1 MKKLLSTLLCMS
13 AVTGIVPTS
22 AGAVSE
28 PIYIEDGAESWSKT
42 FISGDINDDGKLSIA
57 DAVILQQCLMNSY
70 SPDDDL
76 ELDESKLDVNF
87 DGVFDVFDMV
97 QMRQNVLYP
106 ENAPRQ
112 EWAIDMLECAG
123 FPADETEVIITSYQE
138 MIKYFS
144 TFMEDVDMREI
155 FKYIQRYNPEF
166 FEENNL
172 ILKPFRQE
180 RGNGV
185 FYEVVGTARV
195 NYTDDDKTFNGILCG
210 INPSYEQDKALYPV
224 TDTPMLAQITVP
236 KYQCVDGDEAGCLD
250 ISEIF
255 APDISSCSY
264 TSPDG
269 ETELYITQ
277 ESFLLTGGINLYLK
291 NPDGSFA
298 PLTHLF
304 TDDGC
309 CPFND
314 EGEWFTDND
323 GNSVFGDRENFTITW
338 KDNGVVIDHRAD
350 GDLWE
355 KKGVTFDGEVTEY
368 PTYNYSYEKWREEE
382 YEFGNNHVYKSP
394 DGEHALYIRQYEV
407 TSVGGNHVNIEV
419 SQKASDGSCK
429 PVEHSFI
436 SPSNRFNHDEPFYP
450 FDQNLTEWSKDDEGN
465 DVISN
470 ISDTIG
476 EPSFRL
482 TWKEDCVVVEY
493 ADGYNPYTPEKG
505 YSWNTYT
512 IQYE

>member
-1 MKKLLSTLLCMS
+1 MKKLLSTLLCLS
-13 AVTGIVPTS
+13 AITGIVPFS
-22 AGAVSE
+22 SSAVSE
-28 PIYIEDGAESWSKT
+28 PIYINDGAENWSKT
-42 FISGDINDDGKLSIA
+42 VISGDINDDGKLSIA
-57 DAVILQQCLMNSY
+57 DAVILQQCLMNNY
-70 SPDDDL
+70 SPDDDF
-76 ELDESKLDVNF
+76 ELDESKLDINF
-87 DGVFDVFDMV
+87 DGVFDIFDMI
-97 QMRQNVLYP
+97 QMRQFVLHP
-106 ENAPRQ
+106 ETAPVQ
-112 EWAIDMLECAG
+112 TWAIDMLECDG
-123 FPADETEVIITSYQE
+123 FPADETVIITSHQE
-138 MIKYFS
+138 MIKYLS

-155 FKYIQRYNPEF
+155 MKYNTRYTHEF

-185 FYEVVGTARV
+185 FYEVKATGKI
-195 NYTDDDKTFNGILCG
+195 NYADKDETFNGILCL

-224 TDTPMLAQITVP
+224 TDTPMLAQITIP

-250 ISEIF
+250 ISQIF
-255 APDISSCSY
+255 APDISSYSY

-269 ETELYITQ
+269 ETELYVTQ
-277 ESFLLTGGINLYLK
+277 EAFLLGSSVNLYLK
-291 NPDGSFA
+291 NSDGSFT
-298 PLTHLF
+298 PLTSLA

-338 KDNGVVIDHRAD
+338 KDNGVIIDHRID
-350 GDLWE
+350 GGLWE

-368 PTYNYSYEKWREEE
+368 PTYNYSYVKWREEE

-407 TSVGGNHVNIEV
+407 TQVGGNHVNIEV

-429 PVEHSFI
+429 SVKHTFLSTFNH
-436 SPSNRFNHDEPFYP
+436 SNRDEPFYP

-470 ISDTIG
+470 ISETTG
-476 EPSFRL
+476 EPNFRL

-493 ADGYNPYTPEKG
+493 IHNYNPSTSRYLWETV
-505 YSWNTYT
+505 TV
-512 IQYE
+512 QYE

>member
-1 MKKLLSTLLCMS
+1 MKKLLSTLLCLS
-13 AVTGIVPTS
+13 AITGIIPTS
-22 AGAVSE
+22 AGAASE

-42 FISGDINDDGKLSIA
+42 VISGDVNYDGKLSIA
-57 DAVILQQCLMNSY
+57 DAVILQQCLMNNY
-70 SPDDDL
+70 SPDDDF
-76 ELDESKLDVNF
+76 ELDESRLDVNF
-87 DGVFDVFDMV
+87 DGVFDAFDLI
-97 QMRQNVLYP
+97 QMRQNILDP

-112 EWAIDMLECAG
+112 EWTIDILECEG
-123 FPADETEVIITSYQE
+123 FPADETVVITSHQE
-138 MIKYFS
+138 MIKYLA
-144 TFMEDVDMREI
+144 TFMEDIDMREI
-155 FKYIQRYNPEF
+155 MKYNQRYDYKF

-185 FYEVVGTARV
+185 FYEVVGTGRV
-195 NYTDDDKTFNGILCG
+195 NYANEDVNFNGILLG

-224 TDTPMLAQITVP
+224 TDTPMLAQVAVP

-250 ISEIF
+250 ISQIL
-255 APDISSCSY
+255 APDISSYSY

-269 ETELYITQ
+269 ETELYVTQ
-277 ESFLLTGGINLYLK
+277 EAFLLGGSVNLYLK
-291 NPDGSFA
+291 NPDGSFT
-298 PLTHLF
+298 PLTYLF

-314 EGEWFTDND
+314 KGEWFTDND

-338 KDNGVVIDHRAD
+338 KDNGVVIDHRID
-350 GDLWE
+350 GPWE
-355 KKGVTFDGEVTEY
+355 KVDMTFDGEVTERS
-368 PTYNYSYEKWREEE
+368 TYNYSYVKWREEE

-407 TSVGGNHVNIEV
+407 TQVGGNHVNIEV

-429 PVEHSFI
+429 PVEHTFMSVF
-436 SPSNRFNHDEPFYP
+436 NRSSLDEPLYP

-465 DVISN
+465 DIISN
-470 ISDTIG
+470 ISETTG
-476 EPSFRL
+476 EPTFRL

-493 ADGYNPYTPEKG
+493 IRGYNPYPPTSG
-505 YSWNTYT
+505 YSWESIT
-512 IQYE
+512 IKYE

>member
-1 MKKLLSTLLCMS
+1 
-13 AVTGIVPTS
+13 
-22 AGAVSE
+22 
-28 PIYIEDGAESWSKT
+28 
-42 FISGDINDDGKLSIA
+42 
-57 DAVILQQCLMNSY
+57 
-70 SPDDDL
+70 
-76 ELDESKLDVNF
+76 
-87 DGVFDVFDMV
+87 
-97 QMRQNVLYP
+97 
-106 ENAPRQ
+106 
-112 EWAIDMLECAG
+112 
-123 FPADETEVIITSYQE
+123 
-138 MIKYFS
+138 
-144 TFMEDVDMREI
+144 

-185 FYEVVGTARV
+185 FYEVIGTARV
-195 NYTDDDKTFNGILCG
+195 NYADDDKTFNGIFFG
-210 INPSYEQDKALYPV
+210 INPSYEQDKAFYPV

-250 ISEIF
+250 ISQIF
-255 APDISSCSY
+255 APDISSYSY

-269 ETELYITQ
+269 ETELYVTQ
-277 ESFLLTGGINLYLK
+277 EAFLLAGGINLYLK
-291 NPDGSFA
+291 NPDGSF
-298 PLTHLF
+298 THLTSLA

-314 EGEWFTDND
+314 RGEWFTDED

-338 KDNGVVIDHRAD
+338 QDNGVIIDHEID
-350 GDLWE
+350 CDVWE

-368 PTYNYSYEKWREEE
+368 PTYNHRYVKWCEESYECC
-382 YEFGNNHVYKSP
+382 NNHVYKSP

-407 TSVGGNHVNIEV
+407 ITKDGSDHVNIEV

-429 PVEHSFI
+429 SVNQTFI
-436 SPSNRFNHDEPFYP
+436 STSNRRFNNKAFYP
-450 FDQNLTEWSKDDEGN
+450 FDQNLTEWSKDDDGN

-476 EPSFRL
+476 EPSFKL

-493 ADGYNPYTPEKG
+493 VDGYNPYTPEKG
-505 YSWNTYT
+505 YLWSTYT